1 MFFMEGAARVVPYK
15 PQLLLAKMRDG
26 LLPLST
32 VRELENCETNTAGL
46 IKETIWRNQEKIR
59 EGCGVKNIAIVED
72 ENAAAEHLTAYIR
85 RYAAEF
91 GQQFNITRFCDG
103 DAFLKDYKTI
113 YAVAF
118 LDIQM
123 PRKNGID
130 AAVELRRHDKNISI
144 IFITS
149 LVQYA
154 LKGYEVDAVSF
165 LVKPVS
171 YYDFSLKFKKA
182 LDIYLMNE
190 ERSFTVNTPGG
201 LCRISTDK
209 LMYVEI
215 INHRLHYHLIDDV
228 IEMTGVL
235 SNVER
240 ELGAYGFL
248 RCNTCYLVNPKFIVR
263 VKGSEVR
270 VGDRTLQISRPRR
283 AAFMEGLTNWYAGA
297 GGESR
302 G

>member
-1 MFFMEGAARVVPYK
+1 M
-15 PQLLLAKMRDG
+15 
-26 LLPLST
+26 
-32 VRELENCETNTAGL
+32 
-46 IKETIWRNQEKIR
+46 
-59 EGCGVKNIAIVED
+59 KNIAVVED
-72 ENAAAEHLTAYIR
+72 QDAAAEKLQGYIE
-85 RYAAEF
+85 RYAQQS
-91 GQQFNITRFCDG
+91 GQQFHINRFCNG
-103 DAFLKDYKTI
+103 EEFLQDYKSI
-113 YAVAF
+113 YAVVF

-123 PRKNGID
+123 PRKNGMD
-130 AAVELRRHDKNISI
+130 AAVELRQHDKNVSI
-144 IFITS
+144 IFITN

-190 ERSFTVNTPGG
+190 ERSFTVNAPGG

-215 INHRLHYHLIDDV
+215 ISHRLHYHLIDDV

-235 SNVER
+235 SNVEQ
-240 ELGAYGFL
+240 ELGSYGFL
-248 RCNTCYLVNPKFIVR
+248 RCNTCYLVNPKFIVK
-263 VKGSEVR
+263 VKGSTVQ

-297 GGESR
+297 AGGGSY

>member
-1 MFFMEGAARVVPYK
+1 
-15 PQLLLAKMRDG
+15 
-26 LLPLST
+26 
-32 VRELENCETNTAGL
+32 
-46 IKETIWRNQEKIR
+46 
-59 EGCGVKNIAIVED
+59 
-72 ENAAAEHLTAYIR
+72 
-85 RYAAEF
+85 
-91 GQQFNITRFCDG
+91 
-103 DAFLKDYKTI
+103 
-113 YAVAF
+113 
-118 LDIQM
+118 M
-123 PRKNGID
+123 PRKNGMD
-130 AAVELRRHDKNISI
+130 AAVELRRHDKNVSI
-144 IFITS
+144 IFITN

-165 LVKPVS
+165 LLKPVS

-190 ERSFTVNTPGG
+190 ERSFTVNAPGG

-215 INHRLHYHLIDDV
+215 ISHRLHYHLIDDV

-240 ELGAYGFL
+240 ELGSYGFL

-263 VKGSEVR
+263 VKGSEVQ

-297 GGESR
+297 GGGSR